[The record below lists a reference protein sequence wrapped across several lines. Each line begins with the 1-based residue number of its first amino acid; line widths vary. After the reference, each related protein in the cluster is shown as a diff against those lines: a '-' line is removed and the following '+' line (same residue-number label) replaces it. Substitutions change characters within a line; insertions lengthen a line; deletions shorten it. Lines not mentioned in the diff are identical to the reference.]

1 MSLLPGLPALPSGVN
16 IFDQAVLAVADI
28 AISLFLT
35 PQQQWGIFLDGA
47 PVILADNVVKLEYRQ
62 GWRLSKYPQEEGAFA
77 TYNKVALP
85 FEATVRFSTGGS
97 PADRQSFLD
106 SIAAIA
112 GDLNLYDVVSPE
124 QIYSSCN
131 VIDYEL
137 VRSADS
143 GVGLIAVDVKLEQV
157 IISGAASFSNTQSPG
172 AASQT
177 NNGLVQGSVERGPD
191 LPNISGPVTFQ

>member
-1 MSLLPGLPALPSGVN
+1 MSLLPGLPDLPSGVN
-16 IFDQAVLAVADI
+16 IFDQAILAVADI
-28 AISLFLT
+28 AVALFLS
-35 PQQQWGIFLDGA
+35 PQQQWGIFLDGS
-47 PVILADNVVKLEYRQ
+47 PVILADNVVKLDYRQ
-62 GWRLSKYPQEEGAFA
+62 GWRLSKYPQEQGAFA

-137 VRSADS
+137 ARAADN
-143 GVGLIAVDVKLEQV
+143 GAGLISVDVKLEQV
-157 IISGAASFSNTQSPG
+157 IIAGAATFSNTQSPG
-172 AASQT
+172 AAAPVD
-177 NNGLVQGSVERGPD
+177 NGLVQGQVTRGPD